1 MMTNDKPFAF
11 IEIPRVEPS
20 KAPARQRVNNFQEIY
35 RTYTQRAV
43 AQQATRCIDCGDPYC
58 EWQCP
63 VHNHIPAWLTLLA
76 EGRLFE
82 AAELSHQTNTLP
94 EICGRVCPQDRLC
107 EGACTLNT
115 DFGAVTIGAIEK
127 YISDTALAQGW
138 RPDISKVKP
147 INKKV
152 AIIGA
157 GPAGLGCADIL
168 VRNGAQA
175 TVFDRY
181 SEIGG
186 LLTYGIPEFKLEKKV
201 VQLRRTL
208 LEQMGIE
215 FILNCE
221 VGKDIML
228 EELLTDYDAIFLGM
242 GAYTAIT
249 ANLPGLT
256 LNGVHTGLDYLISNN
271 LYQLKQQSE
280 FINAQQQRVIVL
292 GAGDTAMDCNRTA
305 LRQQATSVTCVHRRG
320 EQDLQGSKR
329 DFINA
334 REEGTRFIWQR
345 QILEIIGDATN
356 QVTGIKVATVAD
368 EKIVPNSETII
379 PADKVIISFGFTPSP
394 APWFATHDIATT
406 QNGLVKAHSTNRLP
420 GQTVNPKI
428 FAGGDMVRGA
438 DLVVKAI
445 FDGRN
450 AANSILQY
458 LRENKDAT

>member
-1 MMTNDKPFAF
+1 MSNDKPFAF
-11 IEIPRVEPS
+11 MEVPRLEPS
-20 KAPARQRVNNFQEIY
+20 KQPARQRVNNFKEIY
-35 RTYTQRAV
+35 QPYNTRAV
-43 AQQATRCIDCGDPYC
+43 KQQASRCIDCGDPYC

-63 VHNHIPAWLTLLA
+63 VHNHIPAWLDLLA

-94 EICGRVCPQDRLC
+94 EICGRICPQDRLC

-127 YISDTALAQGW
+127 YINDTALAQGW
-138 RPDISKVKP
+138 RPDLSKVTKV
-147 INKKV
+147 NKKV
-152 AIIGA
+152 AIVGA
-157 GPAGLGCADIL
+157 GPAGLGCADVL
-168 VRNGAQA
+168 VRNGVQA

-201 VQLRRTL
+201 VQLRRNI
-208 LEQMGIE
+208 LEKMGIE
-215 FILNCE
+215 FVLNCE
-221 VGKDIML
+221 VGQDITFTK
-228 EELLTDYDAIFLGM
+228 LLADYDAVFLGM
-242 GAYTAIT
+242 GTYNAIT
-249 ANLPGLT
+249 GELPGLT
-256 LNGVHTGLDYLISNN
+256 LNGVHTGLDYLINNN
-271 LYQLKQQSE
+271 LYQLGQRSQPIDAAGQQ
-280 FINAQQQRVIVL
+280 VIVL

-305 LRQQATSVTCVHRRG
+305 LRQQATRVSCIHRRG

-334 REEGTRFIWQR
+334 REEGTQFIWQR
-345 QILEIIGDATN
+345 QVIAIVGDGN
-356 QVTGIKVATVAD
+356 KVTGVEVATVVG
-368 EKIVPNSETII
+368 ETIIPHSEVII
-379 PADKVIISFGFTPSP
+379 PADKVIVSFGFTPSP
-394 APWFATHDIATT
+394 APWFTTHDIATT
-406 QNGLVKAHSTNRLP
+406 KNGLVKANSTHRLP
-420 GQTVNPKI
+420 GQTSNAKV

-458 LRENKDAT
+458 LQVRKYVSE